1 MLKQNRPETQPGH
14 CRAEKMSGMEGG
26 NRDCGP
32 AQTRSQFSKYSC
44 LGGCRP
50 AVFYFFLMPQ
60 RRKQFHLEHKTLRLD
75 TWINVPAMTIR

>member
-1 MLKQNRPETQPGH
+1 MSGGVQVLKQKRPETQPGH

-32 AQTRSQFSKYSC
+32 AQTRSQFSKYSS

-60 RRKQFHLEHKTLRLD
+60 RRK
-75 TWINVPAMTIR
+75 